1 MSDLTW
7 KTSWENVVCY
17 EDLLLPNQYHLKMF
31 FDVAT
36 DDSDEQNVA
45 FDRIKFFVDNV
56 LQDSI
61 FCEIEDPR
69 IDFYMKTFKQK
80 LVTFV
85 QPPQDLTVVSHIFSK
100 FSLIT
105 EGRLEIQR
113 MELASRLGNDITV
126 NFDQDFFEDSTILF
140 SHETIKDI
148 NKDPWWFRADCGS
161 ADFFR
166 MDEETKEVTFVTDVS
181 GWDEA
186 GLDWPEEKKSKKGKG
201 KGTSFDKSWNPTI
214 IPGGKTQH

>member
-7 KTSWENVVCY
+7 KTSWETVVCY
-17 EDLLLPNQYHLKMF
+17 EDLLLPNQYHLKMH

-61 FCEIEDPR
+61 FCQVDDPR
-69 IDFYMKTFKQK
+69 IDFYMKSFKQK
-80 LVTFV
+80 IVTFAHA
-85 QPPQDLTVVSHIFSK
+85 PQDLTIVSHIYSK
-100 FSLIT
+100 FNQIT
-105 EGRLEIQR
+105 EGRLEIHD
-113 MELASRLGNDITV
+113 MELGSRLGNNITV
-126 NFDQDFFEDSTILF
+126 NFGEDFFEDSGMLF
-140 SHETIKDI
+140 DHEMIKAAE
-148 NKDPWWFRADCGS
+148 KSPWWFREDCGS

-166 MDEETKEVTFVTDVS
+166 MDEETKELAFVTDVS
-181 GWDEA
+181 GWEDT
-186 GLDWPEEKKSKKGKG
+186 GLTWPDQKGLKKE
-201 KGTSFDKSWNPTI
+201 KGTGFDKSWKPTI